1 MALEALESDTPKMKE
16 ILYLRCGI
24 AANETDSCKAITGEQ
39 PDTSRD
45 GNEVLTKVLENGL
58 LGSEIKLLINVAIVA
73 HSTPPP
79 PRAIVAMQRS
89 HPPRREAAPE
99 YHPRESENDTETLN
113 RWK

>member
-79 PRAIVAMQRS
+79 P
-89 HPPRREAAPE
+89 
-99 YHPRESENDTETLN
+99 
-113 RWK
+113 

>member
-58 LGSEIKLLINVAIVA
+58 LGSEIKLLINAAIVA
-73 HSTPPP
+73 HSNPLEPLSRCRKSPAASRSCSGIPPT
-79 PRAIVAMQRS
+79 RK
-89 HPPRREAAPE
+89 RE
-99 YHPRESENDTETLN
+99 
-113 RWK
+113 

>member
-73 HSTPPP
+73 HSNPPLEP
-79 PRAIVAMQRS
+79 LSRCSEVTRRVEKLPRNTAHEKARMI
-89 HPPRREAAPE
+89 
-99 YHPRESENDTETLN
+99 
-113 RWK
+113 